1 MLFSIR
7 RRLDFVTSRWA
18 IAWHADMSDS
28 KRKIPGR
35 PADPSADKA
44 VEPGRISR
52 DDDGNVSWEWSDDET
67 LQADDTL
74 GAAER
79 MRALVD
85 PSLDVQEDEDLNPV
99 KNNPKGLKKGYNP
112 YDSGA
117 LGKDRWKKKKNLRE
131 LSKWIEL
138 KRKMDDKKKGED

>member
-1 MLFSIR
+1 M
-7 RRLDFVTSRWA
+7 VENSRKPP
-18 IAWHADMSDS
+18 S
-28 KRKIPGR
+28 KPPGTP
-35 PADPSADKA
+35 PAEPH
-44 VEPGRISR
+44 EPGRLGI
-52 DDDGNVSWEWSDDET
+52 DDLGNVQWEWSADEN

-85 PSLDVQEDEDLNPV
+85 PTLDVVDEENPNSI
-99 KNNPKGLKKGYNP
+99 KHNPKGLVKGYNP

-117 LGKDRWKKKKNLRE
+117 LGKQSWKKKKNLRE

-138 KRKMDDKKKGED
+138 KRKTAQKKDGE